1 MIHTC
6 AAVQGSLAV
15 SKRQSF
21 RPAAAFIRNFNVFRI
36 TSPVKLMYYNISS
49 QKNPFLKCN
58 IDLPCVS
65 RFILVSYKTLMR
77 NSRDRY
83 IRPLTKGA
91 NS

>member
-15 SKRQSF
+15 SKRLSF
-21 RPAAAFIRNFNVFRI
+21 RPAAAFIRKVKVFQI
-36 TSPVKLMYYNISS
+36 TSSVKLMYYNISS